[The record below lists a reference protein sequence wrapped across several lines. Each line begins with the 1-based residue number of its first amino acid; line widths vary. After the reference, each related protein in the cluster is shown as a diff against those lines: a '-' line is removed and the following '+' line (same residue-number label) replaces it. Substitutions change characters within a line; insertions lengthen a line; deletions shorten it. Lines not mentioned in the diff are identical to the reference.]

1 MEKGISKTEATV
13 MRVFLSDKEGYL
25 VVGDVSNN
33 KDSSKVS
40 W

>member
-13 MRVFLSDKEGYL
+13 MRVFLSDTEGYL
-25 VVGDVSNN
+25 AGDVSNE
-33 KDSSKVS
+33 DSSKLS